1 MSTSLAE
8 QLQRLAVPQ
17 TTVLKR
23 DKKRASLLFDPKEA
37 AGLKRETVYQIGL
50 EGLEELISKNDVF
63 EQFRNSLFHITSRDF
78 ERSVQDNEANRKV
91 DKTIR
96 KFLVLLSPC
105 FLLNCSHKALEW
117 LINRYSINEYNREDL
132 LMLILP
138 YHESNIFV
146 RVLQLL
152 QFKDSSDSFYFL
164 KALQKPGIH
173 LPKQS
178 LLQHAAG
185 DSGFLKFITKYIM
198 LLLKFH
204 EKHNLLTVAFN
215 FYCSVFAGAIEYS
228 EEVTED
234 QVSQMLPLIL
244 KGLNSAV
251 ADFCAA
257 SYVVTARLVAKSNF
271 SDKLLDKFVE
281 KLSNVNVPGLKTEMC
296 LVLIV
301 LYQSQKQYS
310 NMPVTAMAS
319 LSEKDWLPKTLQELN
334 NSGSYILP
342 LLDKLFKRCV
352 EEGVNNN
359 ITLALDLVKN
369 CLMEIKLEDSDVPT
383 ILQ

>member
-23 DKKRASLLFDPKEA
+23 DKKRPSLLFDPKEA
-37 AGLKRETVYQIGL
+37 AGLKRETIYQIGL

-63 EQFRNSLFHITSRDF
+63 EQFRNSLFHITSKDF
-78 ERSVQDNEANRKV
+78 ERSVQDNEANQKL

-96 KFLVLLSPC
+96 KFLVFLSPY

-152 QFKDSSDSFYFL
+152 KFKDSKDSFYFL
-164 KALQKPGIH
+164 QALQKPGIH

-185 DSGFLKFITKYIM
+185 DNGFLKFVTKYIM

-204 EKHNLLTVAFN
+204 EKPNLLTVAFN
-215 FYCSVFAGAIEYS
+215 FYCSVFAGAVEYS
-228 EEVTED
+228 KQVTED
-234 QVSQMLPLIL
+234 QVSQMLPLII
-244 KGLNSAV
+244 KGLNSPI

-257 SYVVTARLVAKSNF
+257 SYVVTARLVAKSIF
-271 SDKLLDKFVE
+271 SDKLLDKFIE
-281 KLSNVNVPGLKTEMC
+281 KLSDINVLGLKTEMC

-301 LYQSQKQYS
+301 LYQSQKQYT
-310 NMPVTAMAS
+310 NMPVTTVAR
-319 LSEKDWLPKTLQELN
+319 LSEKEWLPKILQDLN

-342 LLDKLFKRCV
+342 LLEKLVRRCT
-352 EEGVNNN
+352 EEGTNNN
-359 ITLALDLVKN
+359 LTLARDLVKN
-369 CLMEIKLEDSDVPT
+369 CLMEIKLEDSDVAT
-383 ILQ
+383 VLQ